1 MRLGRPVLLLLFVDL
16 CDDADVPEV
25 LSDHADH
32 LLEHFGHSRPRLRRN
47 CKVRQV
53 LQRADAFGRVLGSY
67 IAFVADQHAEGRVLL
82 VLVVELEPGGA
93 VLEGLRMGAVVDE
106 EAEVGVL
113 EVAGDEAFE
122 AFLAGS
128 VPELNAVLSLVGGDV
143 FDEEVDA
150 DGGLS

>member
-1 MRLGRPVLLLLFVDL
+1 
-16 CDDADVPEV
+16 
-25 LSDHADH
+25 
-32 LLEHFGHSRPRLRRN
+32 
-47 CKVRQV
+47 
-53 LQRADAFGRVLGSY
+53 
-67 IAFVADQHAEGRVLL
+67 VLL

-128 VPELNAVLSLVGGDV
+128 VPELNAVLSLVGSDV

>member
-1 MRLGRPVLLLLFVDL
+1 
-16 CDDADVPEV
+16 
-25 LSDHADH
+25 
-32 LLEHFGHSRPRLRRN
+32 
-47 CKVRQV
+47 
-53 LQRADAFGRVLGSY
+53 
-67 IAFVADQHAEGRVLL
+67 VLL

-113 EVAGDEAFE
+113 EVAGDEAFD